1 MCTLLQSDAMQRLL
15 EKILPENHE
24 KTSGRRM
31 SDRKL
36 KAIIKDNLKFLFMTN
51 KIEALGITM
60 IGRGLD
66 RDMKT
71 EG

>member
-1 MCTLLQSDAMQRLL
+1 MCILLRSDAMQRLL
-15 EKILPENHE
+15 EKIFPGNHE

-31 SDRKL
+31 SDYKL
-36 KAIIKDNLKFLFMTN
+36 KAIIKDNLKFLFTTN

-60 IGRGLD
+60 IGRWLD

>member
-1 MCTLLQSDAMQRLL
+1 
-15 EKILPENHE
+15 
-24 KTSGRRM
+24 M
-31 SDRKL
+31 SDYKL
-36 KAIIKDNLKFLFMTN
+36 KAIIKDNLKFLFTTN

-60 IGRGLD
+60 IGRWLD